1 MTDELNA
8 ATREMLDQAIAD
20 EQSLLPDAGRRRQ
33 LKRALLQAAVVSSAG
48 SATLAKA
55 ATLEGARLLSAGAAS
70 APWLALGKS
79 VLVGLLASGGLLG
92 GVQLISA
99 PSEPANQ
106 REPKRRVTGSTPSAA
121 AVPEARTAAPTPS
134 TTEPSEPEAE
144 SAPTLAPASP
154 AGKASALAPP
164 GSSDPALRAELELMT
179 AAQAALRD
187 GKPARALELLQ
198 RYDAAFPTGQLGR
211 ERLAAEVFGACQLGD
226 RARAARAA
234 ARFLLHD
241 TDSALAQRVKQAC
254 PLGSSQAP

>member
-1 MTDELNA
+1 MTDELSA

-55 ATLEGARLLSAGAAS
+55 ATLEGARLVSAGAAS
-70 APWLALGKS
+70 TPWLALGKS

-106 REPKRRVTGSTPSAA
+106 LEPKPPVTPSTPSAA
-121 AVPEARTAAPTPS
+121 AVPEARTPSAAES
-134 TTEPSEPEAE
+134 SEPEAE

-254 PLGSSQAP
+254 PLGSWQPP